1 MESIVSFFAGI
12 GVDFIGF
19 LKMAGILLLGSLLI
33 SSLSRFIFKKQTMLG
48 QAVSSSIA
56 IIFIYVVMV
65 LIVTAISKLR
75 FLVTPL
81 PFADIS
87 QESIRFFRFQDAN
100 YPTIASQVLSM
111 IILSFLV
118 NLVDGWMPKPK
129 NLLKWAF
136 WRVVTVVL
144 GFALH
149 YLATWLFNKY
159 LPQGIVMYAPAILL
173 GILVIMLLTGA
184 LKFVLGLILATVN
197 PLIAAL
203 YTFFF
208 ANIVGKQITRAVL
221 TTAILS
227 GVLYLLQ
234 YLGIAGLS
242 LMAGA
247 LVAYIPFLLVLIIV
261 WYLICRM

>member
-1 MESIVSFFAGI
+1 MESIVSFFSGI
-12 GVDFIGF
+12 GVDIVSF
-19 LKMAGILLLGSLLI
+19 LKLGCILLLGSLII
-33 SSLSRFIFKKQTMLG
+33 SSISHFIFKKQTMIG

-65 LIVTAISKLR
+65 LILTVFTELQ

-87 QESIRFFRFQDAN
+87 QESIRFFRFQDAG
-100 YPTIASQVLSM
+100 YPAIASQLLSM
-111 IILSFLV
+111 IILAFLV
-118 NLVDGWMPKPK
+118 NTVDSWMPKRK
-129 NLLKWAF
+129 SLLKWTF
-136 WRVVTVVL
+136 WRVLTVML
-144 GFALH
+144 GFGLH
-149 YLATWLFNKY
+149 YLATWLFQKY

-184 LKFVLGLILATVN
+184 LKLVLGLILATVN

-208 ANIVGKQITRAVL
+208 ANIIGKQITRAVL
-221 TTAILS
+221 TTAILT
-227 GVLYLLQ
+227 GVLFLLQ
-234 YLGIAGLS
+234 KFGIVGLS

-247 LVAYIPFLLVLIIV
+247 LVAYIPFLLLLTVV
-261 WYLICRM
+261 WYLVCRM

>member
-12 GVDFIGF
+12 GIDLLGF
-19 LKMAGILLLGSLLI
+19 LKLAGILLLGSLVI
-33 SSLSRFIFKKQTMLG
+33 SGISRFIFKKQTMLG
-48 QAVSSSIA
+48 QAMSSSIA

-65 LIVTAISKLR
+65 LIITVVTELR

-87 QESIRFFRFQDAN
+87 QESIRFFRFQGAD
-100 YPTIASQVLSM
+100 YTTIASQLLSM
-111 IILSFLV
+111 IILAFLV
-118 NLVDGWMPKPK
+118 NLIDGWMPKSK
-129 NLLKWAF
+129 NLLKWTF
-136 WRVVTVVL
+136 WRIVTVAL

-149 YLATWLFNKY
+149 YLVTWLFNKY
-159 LPQGIVMYAPAILL
+159 LPQGIVMYAPAVLL

-221 TTAILS
+221 TTGILS
-227 GVLYLLQ
+227 GVLFLLQ
-234 YLGIAGLS
+234 DLGIAGLS

-247 LVAYIPFLLVLIIV
+247 LVAYIPFLLVLIVV
-261 WYLICRM
+261 WYLVCRM